1 MPGRFDRSAFESFEA
16 RWPRRSKPTAAARA
30 CGGGAATRRRS
41 VRPPGQ
47 AAREKS
53 LSRRRSLD
61 QQLTESSLADWGLRR
76 RASRPPR
83 HGPHAADGTDQRD
96 DPVRENK
103 AQCTGSALM
112 YMPHGL
118 RSRGSVAVARILSC
132 ASADT
137 GAAIDAA
144 VNALAA
150 IAAINAGRRKKWHV
164 VLIHAPEISGN
175 CISTGPFSH
184 RTATRPTLVF
194 QYDVVACRQ

>member
-1 MPGRFDRSAFESFEA
+1 
-16 RWPRRSKPTAAARA
+16 
-30 CGGGAATRRRS
+30 
-41 VRPPGQ
+41 
-47 AAREKS
+47 
-53 LSRRRSLD
+53 
-61 QQLTESSLADWGLRR
+61 
-76 RASRPPR
+76 
-83 HGPHAADGTDQRD
+83 
-96 DPVRENK
+96 
-103 AQCTGSALM
+103 
-112 YMPHGL
+112 
-118 RSRGSVAVARILSC
+118 LSC

-175 CISTGPFSH
+175 CISTGPFSD